1 MDRVYVCY
9 ISEDIKYNNQGQII
23 GVFEDAS
30 MACQERDR
38 FNEKYSYMIADVIDQ
53 EIVKSI

>member
-30 MACQERDR
+30 MGLSRKR
-38 FNEKYSYMIADVIDQ
+38 
-53 EIVKSI
+53 

>member
-1 MDRVYVCY
+1 MHLW
-9 ISEDIKYNNQGQII
+9 
-23 GVFEDAS
+23 
-30 MACQERDR
+30 ACQERDR